1 MEMKDLQAL
10 GLDDSTAGAV
20 LGLIEK
26 DMATRKAEY
35 EFEDRLESAIQRYKG
50 RNSKAIRAMLDLD
63 KLRGS
68 DRQEQD
74 IDDALFDLRNAE
86 GYLFEPVELPPPYA
100 AGTGTAAVWKTC
112 SDDVARRRAMG
123 QYGRVDDGFVSELN
137 GQTAPPRNLDDM
149 GDYV

>member
-26 DMATRKAEY
+26 DMANRKAEC

-74 IDDALFDLRNAE
+74 IDDALFDLRNTE
-86 GYLFEPVELPPPYA
+86 GYLFEPVETPPPYA
-100 AGTGTAAVWKTC
+100 AGTGTARVVFPTK
-112 SDDVARRRAMG
+112 RR
-123 QYGRVDDGFVSELN
+123 DGFVSELN
-137 GQTAPPRNLDDM
+137 GHTAPPRNLDDIN
-149 GDYV
+149 DYV